1 MADDKPAKKKSPLY
15 DAPKDGAKHGARAEK
30 PEKKPDPE
38 PKAEAKPA
46 SDKDPT
52 AEKAPKNDNGT
63 AKAEKPKEEAG
74 TKPADKAAG
83 GEEEPKKPAAHEAL
97 NGIHKRHETE
107 RRDHHGNVREQYRT
121 MASRHEKELK
131 DFHAAHM
138 AELTA
143 GNAPAPGVVPGNA
156 PEKPQAQAVAAAA
169 PSE

>member
-1 MADDKPAKKKSPLY
+1 MADEKPAKKKSPLY
-15 DAPKDGAKHGARAEK
+15 DAPKGEAKHGAR

-46 SDKDPT
+46 SDKDAT
-52 AEKAPKNDNGT
+52 AEKAPKKADGN
-63 AKAEKPKEEAG
+63 AKATEPKEEAG
-74 TKPADKAAG
+74 TKPAEKAAG
-83 GEEEPKKPAAHEAL
+83 GEEAAKPPMHEAL

-107 RRDHHGNVREQYRT
+107 RRDHHGNVREQYRQ

-131 DFHAAHM
+131 DFHAAHL

-169 PSE
+169 PVE